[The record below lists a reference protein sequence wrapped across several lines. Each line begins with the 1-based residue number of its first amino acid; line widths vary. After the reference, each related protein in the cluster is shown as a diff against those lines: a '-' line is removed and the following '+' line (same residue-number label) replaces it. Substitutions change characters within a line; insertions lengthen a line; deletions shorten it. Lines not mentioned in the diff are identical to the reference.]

1 MFVFQPLEPVDL
13 IPASLPSDSATPASS
28 FTVEQDDL
36 WLDFLA
42 FTLLGGLAPTPPSAA
57 AGAEEGESAAAV
69 AGSFVGGQDAGRIDG
84 VESQPSTQSAASLQ
98 QLKSAIAAG
107 QVDVSRA
114 LADIDEE
121 RLSDLFLRFMHDNKE
136 RIRDMPTNARVQ
148 SDDDGVGSV
157 D

>member
-1 MFVFQPLEPVDL
+1 M
-13 IPASLPSDSATPASS
+13 
-28 FTVEQDDL
+28 
-36 WLDFLA
+36 
-42 FTLLGGLAPTPPSAA
+42 
-57 AGAEEGESAAAV
+57 
-69 AGSFVGGQDAGRIDG
+69 AGSFVGGQGAGRIDG

-114 LADIDEE
+114 LADVDEK

-136 RIRDMPTNARVQ
+136 RIRDIPTNARMQ
-148 SDDDGVGSV
+148 PDDDDGVGSV